1 MEENINLKK
10 ADLRGWHRNTDLG
23 CDLKTILSS
32 DTSVQTGKEY
42 QGVLRRDNDTI
53 VEEFISRDAHYTFI
67 ETVTPTACRRNP
79 KLFEGE
85 HITLTRWNDGS
96 IRLYFKK
103 LKTDAGFSVDGFAL
117 AVCNEI
123 RQALK
128 GLIE

>member
-1 MEENINLKK
+1 MSLTKTTHSFLKS
-10 ADLRGWHRNTDLG
+10 GIF
-23 CDLKTILSS
+23 IL
-32 DTSVQTGKEY
+32 V
-42 QGVLRRDNDTI
+42 
-53 VEEFISRDAHYTFI
+53 ISRQ
-67 ETVTPTACRRNP
+67 
-79 KLFEGE
+79 
-85 HITLTRWNDGS
+85 RWNDGS